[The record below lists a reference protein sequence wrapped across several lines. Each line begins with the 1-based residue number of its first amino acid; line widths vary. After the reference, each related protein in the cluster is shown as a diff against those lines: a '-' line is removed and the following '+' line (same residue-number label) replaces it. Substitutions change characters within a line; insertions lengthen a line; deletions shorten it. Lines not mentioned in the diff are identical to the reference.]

1 MATNQTNLGVL
12 LDEYETLVDELG
24 GGLDDQD
31 IDWSKLEALLIR
43 DSEWTERGASELI
56 NVVRDYGS
64 FFLRNAAA
72 LALALGTEDGT
83 RRL

>member
-12 LDEYETLVDELG
+12 LDEYEVLVDEAG
-24 GGLDDQD
+24 GGLDGQD
-31 IDWSKLEALLIR
+31 IDWSKLEALMIR
-43 DSEWTERGASELI
+43 DSQWTKRGASELI
-56 NVVRDYGS
+56 SVVRDYGS

-72 LALALGTEDGT
+72 LALALGTEDGI

>member
-1 MATNQTNLGVL
+1 MATTKTNIGVL
-12 LDEYETLVDELG
+12 FDEYEVVVDEAG
-24 GGLDDQD
+24 GGLDGQN
-31 IDWSKLEALLIR
+31 IDWPKLEAHLIR
-43 DSEWTERGASELI
+43 DSEWTKRGATELI
-56 NVVRDYGS
+56 SVVRDYGS